1 MAVDYSFDSGSLG
14 RRIKKLREEKGITQE
29 QLAEML
35 SIGTNMVS
43 CYERGVHVPSN
54 RIIALMCKYFSVS
67 SDYLLYG
74 VSESAEDILE
84 MIKRTS
90 DAEKMRVLFRLLFY
104 FTQGKSHSLSVNA
117 DLTEIKE
124 MLDRIFD
131 DKG

>member
-14 RRIKKLREEKGITQE
+14 KRIKELREAKGITQE
-29 QLAEML
+29 QLAEIL

-54 RIIALMCKYFSVS
+54 KIIALMCEYFSVS

-84 MIKRTS
+84 LIRRTS
-90 DAEKMRVLFRLLFY
+90 DIEKLKVLVRLLFY
-104 FTQGKSHSLSVNA
+104 FTEGKSSSLSVDA
-117 DLTEIKE
+117 GLEDIKKA
-124 MLDRIFD
+124 LDRLFE
-131 DKG
+131 DKE